1 VTPEQQGPRGFT
13 IVGGDPPREE
23 RRARAEQG
31 ELAPIAF
38 GTLVLSLS
46 SSALVQLG
54 VAPAPGESAPAA
66 PNLPAAQQTI
76 EILEMLREKTRGN
89 LTPDEGRLLESVLH
103 DLHLRFVESKR

>member
-1 VTPEQQGPRGFT
+1 VPTEQQGPRGFT

-23 RRARAEQG
+23 RPERAAKG
-31 ELAPIAF
+31 GLAPLAF

-54 VAPAPGESAPAA
+54 VAPAPGESAPGE

-76 EILEMLREKTRGN
+76 EILEMLRDKTRGN
-89 LTPDEGRLLESVLH
+89 LTPDEEQLLESVLH
-103 DLHLRFVESKR
+103 DLHLRFVGSKR

>member
-23 RRARAEQG
+23 RGEPAGKG

-54 VAPAPGESAPAA
+54 VAPTPGESAPAA

-76 EILEMLREKTRGN
+76 EILEMLRDKTRGN
-89 LTPDEGRLLESVLH
+89 LTPDEERLLDSVLH